1 MANEPPLLRRRQLRL
16 PISATGASR
25 ERVRAYLALVDRPL
39 IALLARERLNSVAP
53 GEFTYQSKPYLI
65 LRWQVVPTLTLR
77 AVWAGEQLVVSST
90 SCRLAGFPTGMES
103 LGFSLEAVLEAEEA
117 GLGGRAEV
125 VLQSRLITTP
135 IGRRLGSLALDAV
148 LDRIER
154 RVGRGLS
161 RDLAVWLGGSS
172 RYHHSEG

>member
-1 MANEPPLLRRRQLRL
+1 
-16 PISATGASR
+16 
-25 ERVRAYLALVDRPL
+25 
-39 IALLARERLNSVAP
+39 
-53 GEFTYQSKPYLI
+53 
-65 LRWQVVPTLTLR
+65 
-77 AVWAGEQLVVSST
+77 
-90 SCRLAGFPTGMES
+90 MES

-125 VLQSRLITTP
+125 VLQSMLITTP